1 MAIIDNKIT
10 DSDLSSYGVV
20 SAPDRLTGTA
30 NQNKQVFDRLIKQA
44 VKVKIN
50 ELIDDL
56 LAASAA
62 GQLGASPPSG
72 LSGSTVQ
79 AVLQS
84 LKSYVDSTKVAKE
97 PGKGLSQNDYTD
109 ADKALVGQI
118 PDKADKTYVDQNMV
132 AQIPGKG
139 LSSNDYTDAEKEL
152 VAQIPHKAG
161 TDNVLTKDNT
171 APFEPTGDYN
181 PCTKKYADDLAFSA
195 GAVTSVF
202 GRAGAV
208 VAQDGDYTPQQ
219 VGAEPAFSVLP
230 QSKGGTGQSSLADVT
245 EFSKAF
251 SWISNGSLL
260 DWADSQQVSSLVF
273 ATTPATDLP
282 EEPGYFS
289 GFFIKHNAS
298 LESSLVLVSL
308 PGSANQLKAKIFLNT
323 KEGDGEWK
331 GWSETNAKYAAG
343 LLSPD
348 GTKTANL
355 ADNGGI
361 TFPGVVVAKG
371 FTQSKEYYAQPNEIG
386 KCLDFHR
393 TDSVSDYDAR
403 IGVNE
408 SPTYYLYIQNPMKK
422 VQEGGIV
429 TSVSGNVLSLVV
441 TTQSSYNSLPSKD
454 PQTLYLI
461 VG

>member
-10 DSDLSSYGVV
+10 DGDISTYGVI

-30 NQNKQVFDRLIKQA
+30 NENKQVFDRLIKQA
-44 VKVKIN
+44 VKVKMN

-152 VAQIPHKAG
+152 VAQIPYKAG

-171 APFEPTGDYN
+171 APFEPTGEYN

-208 VAQDGDYTPQQ
+208 VAQDGDYTPKQ

-230 QSKGGTGQSSLADVT
+230 QSKGGTGQTSLQAARNAMGLGNTLGVLPVANGGTGQSSLANVT
-245 EFSKAF
+245 VGKATRADTAASSSKLTTKRTIAL
-251 SWISNGSLL
+251 SGG
-260 DWADSQQVSSLVF
+260 
-273 ATTPATDLP
+273 ATGTAT
-282 EEPGYFS
+282 
-289 GFFIKHNAS
+289 GFD
-298 LESSLVLVSL
+298 
-308 PGSANQLKAKIFLNT
+308 GSANITIPVTAINPANVSAGTLQAGVKATNSTDYTTSRLRNIRANT
-323 KEGDGEWK
+323 ADLTPGSSALSSGE
-331 GWSETNAKYAAG
+331 
-343 LLSPD
+343 
-348 GTKTANL
+348 
-355 ADNGGI
+355 I
-361 TFPGVVVAKG
+361 
-371 FTQSKEYYAQPNEIG
+371 
-386 KCLDFHR
+386 
-393 TDSVSDYDAR
+393 
-403 IGVNE
+403 
-408 SPTYYLYIQNPMKK
+408 YLVY
-422 VQEGGIV
+422 E
-429 TSVSGNVLSLVV
+429 
-441 TTQSSYNSLPSKD
+441 
-454 PQTLYLI
+454 
-461 VG
+461 